1 MEDYLDL
8 EYTYIEYLRN
18 RGSEDG
24 SGGIAAGR
32 GSKTIYDLARDKRN
46 RKPRSGNYIPYHRPP
61 RKPLTRAQFL
71 KNRRMRL
78 TNAMLM
84 NKHGLTRNQI
94 RVYRNLRGQNISV
107 TEALRKAKAS
117 PKGANVLLRQ

>member
-1 MEDYLDL
+1 MATRPKEKNKLLQLTAGLLGAGGGYAGADEKAKIKLPDVYKTTKKFGESMEDYLDL

-32 GSKTIYDLARDKRN
+32 GSKTIYDLARDKMN

-61 RKPLTRAQFL
+61 KKPLTRAH
-71 KNRRMRL
+71 KCY
-78 TNAMLM
+78 A
-84 NKHGLTRNQI
+84 
-94 RVYRNLRGQNISV
+94 Y
-107 TEALRKAKAS
+107 E
-117 PKGANVLLRQ
+117 